1 MLLTPALENQIK
13 KLIESLGL
21 ALYDI
26 LSVKENENQILRIYI
41 TKPDTK
47 DTHGITLED
56 CQEVSLALS
65 PLLDVEMP
73 NSEKYFLEVSSP
85 GIERTLKTQAHYQ
98 GAVGELV
105 KIKTLDKKDLKGK
118 LLQVGEES
126 IVLEKL
132 DTTQQIIPLDSIK
145 KAQTYFEW

>member
-1 MLLTPALENQIK
+1 MTLAPNLENKIK
-13 KLIESLGL
+13 LLVESLGF

-26 LSVKENENQILRIYI
+26 LNAKENENQILRIYI

-47 DTHGITLED
+47 GGNTITLED

-73 NSEKYFLEVSSP
+73 DSKKYFLEVSSP
-85 GIERTLKTQAHYQ
+85 GIERILKTPIHYQ
-98 GAVGELV
+98 SAVGELV
-105 KIKTLDKKDLKGK
+105 RVKTIDKKEFRGK
-118 LLQVGEES
+118 LLQVDENS
-126 IVLEKL
+126 LILEN
-132 DTTQQIIPLDSIK
+132 DQTIPLDSIK

>member
-1 MLLTPALENQIK
+1 MTLAPDLENKIK
-13 KLIESLGL
+13 ILVESLGF

-26 LSVKENENQILRIYI
+26 FNIKENENQILRICI
-41 TKPDTK
+41 TKPNKEDSTSV
-47 DTHGITLED
+47 TLED

-85 GIERTLKTQAHYQ
+85 GIERTLKTLAHYQ
-98 GAVGELV
+98 SAIGELV
-105 KIKTLDKKDLKGK
+105 KIKTIDKKELKGK
-118 LLQVGEES
+118 LLEVSQNTLT
-126 IVLEKL
+126 LEDTQAKL
-132 DTTQQIIPLDSIK
+132 QTIPLESIK